1 MKRTWQLPA
10 LLGVILVIVAVFVA
24 KGMLA
29 GAEKPQAIR
38 AQSGLLPHM
47 QFETA
52 LQDQQPTLVL
62 FHSLTCIPC
71 KQMEERVNEVRP
83 DFEDKIEFVDVNVYA
98 AENQSFIRAAQVRA
112 IPTTLLVDA
121 AGEGQT
127 IMGAITTE
135 QLRERLDQLLVGF
148 SSE

>member
-1 MKRTWQLPA
+1 MKRTWRLPA

-29 GAEKPQAIR
+29 GAEKPQPIP
-38 AQSGLLPHM
+38 AQNGQLPQM

-52 LQDQQPTLVL
+52 LQKHRPALVL

-83 DFEDKIEFVDVNVYA
+83 DFEDRIEFVDVNVYA
-98 AENQSFIRAAQVRA
+98 AENQSFIRTAQVRA

-121 AGEGQT
+121 AGEEQT
-127 IMGAITTE
+127 IMGAIATE